1 MSDIREPES
10 PIHPHQHKLVRSLG
24 LLDVVMIGIA
34 GMIGGSIFV
43 LTGPAIGLAGS
54 SVILA
59 FILNAIITL
68 FTAMGYAELGSAM
81 PEAGGGY
88 LWVREGLRRPNAFIS
103 GWMAWLAHIIAGS
116 LYAVGFGSFLASLLQ
131 MTNILPI
138 ESLFGIIPLDKL
150 TAVAVV
156 VVFTFINVKGA
167 SETGKVG
174 TVITLVQLGAII
186 SIIIAGLWVMSSHPN
201 NEWQSNFSD
210 FLPMGLSGLVAAMGL
225 TFIAFEG
232 YEIIVQTGEEVKN
245 PKRNIPRAIFISLA
259 LVVIMYCIIA
269 FVSIGAI
276 FPDMPSWQF
285 IGLHGELGIMKAAE
299 SFMPY
304 GAFIVLVGGLVSTLA
319 ALNATTFS
327 SARVAFAMGR
337 HYNLPH
343 KLSAIHPKFKTPYV
357 AVLISSI
364 IMAVMAY
371 ALPLEDIA
379 HASAV
384 IFLLLFTQVNLAV
397 ISIRRMYGDKLDYGY
412 KTPFFPYVS
421 IIGIVLMVSLAV
433 YLLVTAPF
441 SWAITGLWVLVGFF
455 IYRIFTFKTEIEH
468 YSPTITSEGNLVRKD
483 FRILLPYTPENP
495 DRLIQYALR
504 VAKEKNGEINILR
517 TIRVPPQ
524 TPLSAGIA
532 FTDSARKTFD
542 SLEDLLN
549 KEDVIWHYFV
559 RISHD
564 ATEAVLTT
572 ISEQKINLMIIDYE
586 TMRSNK
592 KLQTLL
598 TCDVLAIIAHSEDYV
613 ILERQNKTDEIVG
626 LTKEDDDKRN
636 MVVLYDDGDNSD
648 EILKVTTWF
657 ANNERVHLNVVS
669 INRRNV
675 NSKHDIIN
683 HKKTKE
689 SIKNEKKD
697 DKIVSTFNKRR
708 EFFIEAGVEL
718 NEIQVSEDVEKNSI
732 QFAKLILESIMKY
745 NPDIVITESTIGKHD
760 IFTDSKFAHLLLYQL
775 NCPVMV
781 VRDSTM
787 PLVSF
792 VTHLM
797 LKITGKLGPAHLV
810 SLMRHKV
817 K

>member
-116 LYAVGFGSFLASLLQ
+116 LYAVGFGSFFISLLQ

-150 TAVAVV
+150 TAVAVIA
-156 VVFTFINVKGA
+156 VFTVINIKGA
-167 SETGKVG
+167 SETGRVG
-174 TVITLVQLGAII
+174 TLITVVQLVAIS
-186 SIIIAGLWVMSSHPN
+186 SIIIAGLWALSSHPN
-201 NEWQSNFSD
+201 EWQYNFSD
-210 FLPMGLSGLVAAMGL
+210 FLPMGFAGLVAAMGL

-259 LVVIMYCIIA
+259 LVVIIYCLIA

-285 IGLHGELGIMKAAE
+285 IGLHGELGIMKATE
-299 SFMPY
+299 LFMPY
-304 GAFIVLVGGLVSTLA
+304 GAFIVLAGGLVSTLA

-357 AVLISSI
+357 SVIISCI
-364 IMAVMAY
+364 IMGTMAY

-379 HASAV
+379 HASGV

-397 ISIRRMYGDKLDYGY
+397 ISIRRMYGEKLDYGY
-412 KTPFFPYVS
+412 KTPFFPYVPL
-421 IIGIVLMVSLAV
+421 IGIVLMVSLAV
-433 YLLVTAPF
+433 YLLITAPL
-441 SWAITGLWVLVGFF
+441 SWAITVLWVLVGFF

-495 DRLIQYALR
+495 DRLIQYAIK
-504 VAKEKNGEINILR
+504 VAKEKDGEINILR

-542 SLEDLLN
+542 PLEDLLN
-549 KEDVIWHYFV
+549 KENVIWHYFV

-572 ISEQKINLMIIDYE
+572 ISEQKIDLMIIDYE

-598 TCDVLAIIAHSEDYV
+598 TCDVLAIIAHSEDYI
-613 ILERQNKTDEIVG
+613 ILERQNQTDAIGG
-626 LTKEDDDKRN
+626 LTKEDDKRN

-657 ANNERVHLNVVS
+657 ANNERVHLKVVA

-675 NSKHDIIN
+675 NNKRDIIN
-683 HKKTKE
+683 HKKTKD
-689 SIKNEKKD
+689 SIKDENTD
-697 DKIVSTFNKRR
+697 NKIASIFNKRR
-708 EFFIEAGVEL
+708 EYFIQAGVEL
-718 NEIQVSEDVEKNSI
+718 NEIQVSENVEKNGS
-732 QFAKLILESIMKY
+732 QFAKLILESIMIH
-745 NPDIVITESTIGKHD
+745 NPDIVITESTIGKYS

-775 NCPVMV
+775 NCPVIV

-797 LKITGKLGPAHLV
+797 LKITGKLGPAHLL
-810 SLMRHKV
+810 SLMRHNV

>member
-1 MSDIREPES
+1 
-10 PIHPHQHKLVRSLG
+10 
-24 LLDVVMIGIA
+24 
-34 GMIGGSIFV
+34 
-43 LTGPAIGLAGS
+43 
-54 SVILA
+54 
-59 FILNAIITL
+59 
-68 FTAMGYAELGSAM
+68 
-81 PEAGGGY
+81 
-88 LWVREGLRRPNAFIS
+88 
-103 GWMAWLAHIIAGS
+103 
-116 LYAVGFGSFLASLLQ
+116 
-131 MTNILPI
+131 
-138 ESLFGIIPLDKL
+138 
-150 TAVAVV
+150 VV
-156 VVFTFINVKGA
+156 VVFTFINIKGA

-174 TVITLVQLGAII
+174 TTITLVQLGAII
-186 SIIIAGLWVMSSHPN
+186 SIIIAGLWVMSSNPN
-201 NEWQSNFSD
+201 DDDWQSNFSD
-210 FLPMGLSGLVAAMGL
+210 FLPTGLGGLVAAMGL

-259 LVVIMYCIIA
+259 LVVIMYCLIA

-276 FPDMPSWQF
+276 FPDIPSWQF

-304 GAFIVLVGGLVSTLA
+304 GAFIVLAGGLVSTLA

-357 AVLISSI
+357 AVILSSI

-433 YLLVTAPF
+433 YLLITAPF
-441 SWAITGLWVLVGFF
+441 SWAITVLWVLVGFF

-495 DRLIQYALR
+495 DRLIRYAIR

-542 SLEDLLN
+542 SLEEVLN

-572 ISEQKINLMIIDYE
+572 ISEQKIDLMIIDYE

-598 TCDVLAIIAHSEDYV
+598 TCDVLAIIPHSEDY
-613 ILERQNKTDEIVG
+613 IFSERQNNTEENGV
-626 LTKEDDDKRN
+626 TKNEKRN
-636 MVVLYDDGDNSD
+636 IVVLYDDGDNSD

-657 ANNERVHLNVVS
+657 ANNEELNLKVVA
-669 INRRNV
+669 INRRNL
-675 NSKHDIIN
+675 NNRYDII
-683 HKKTKE
+683 HHKTKE
-689 SIKNEKKD
+689 TIKDENKD

-708 EFFIEAGVEL
+708 EYFNKAGVEL
-718 NEIQVSEDVEKNSI
+718 NEIQVSEDVEQNSA
-732 QFAKLILESIMKY
+732 QFGKLILESVMIH
-745 NPDIVITESTIGKHD
+745 NPDILITESSIGKYSL
-760 IFTDSKFAHLLLYQL
+760 FTNSKFAHLLLYQMH
-775 NCPVMV
+775 CPVIV

-787 PLVSF
+787 PLVGF

-797 LKITGKLGPAHLV
+797 LKITGNLGPAHLV
-810 SLMRHKV
+810 RLMRNKV

>member
-10 PIHPHQHKLVRSLG
+10 PLHPHQHKLVRSLG

-116 LYAVGFGSFLASLLQ
+116 LYAVGFGSFLVSLLQ
-131 MTNILPI
+131 MTNILPL

-156 VVFTFINVKGA
+156 VAFTFINIKGA

-174 TVITLVQLGAII
+174 TIITVVQLVAIV
-186 SIIIAGLWVMSSHPN
+186 SIIIAGLWAMSSHPN
-201 NEWQSNFSD
+201 DNWQSNFSD
-210 FLPMGLSGLVAAMGL
+210 FIPMGLAGLVAAMGL

-259 LVVIMYCIIA
+259 LVVIMYCLIA

-304 GAFIVLVGGLVSTLA
+304 GAFIVLAGGLVSTLA

-357 AVLISSI
+357 AVILSSI

-421 IIGIVLMVSLAV
+421 IIGIILMVGLAI
-433 YLLVTAPF
+433 YLLITAPF
-441 SWAITGLWVLVGFF
+441 SWAITVLWVLVGFF
-455 IYRIFTFKTEIEH
+455 IYRIFTFKKEVEH
-468 YSPTITSEGNLVRKD
+468 YSPTITSEGNLERKD

-495 DRLIQYALR
+495 DRLIRYAIQ
-504 VAKEKNGEINILR
+504 VAKEKDGEVNILR
-517 TIRVPPQ
+517 TITVPHQ

-532 FTDSARKTFD
+532 FTDSARKAFD
-542 SLEDLLN
+542 SLEDILN
-549 KEDVIWHYFV
+549 KEDVIYHYYV

-572 ISEQKINLMIIDYE
+572 ISEQKIDLMIIDYE

-598 TCDVLAIIAHSEDYV
+598 TCDVLAIIAHSEDF
-613 ILERQNKTDEIVG
+613 LENQNNLNETIVN
-626 LTKEDDDKRN
+626 KEHKKN

-648 EILKVTTWF
+648 ELLRVTSWF
-657 ANNERVHLNVVS
+657 INIERFNLNV
-669 INRRNV
+669 IALNRKGLN
-675 NSKHDIIN
+675 NSNKSN
-683 HKKTKE
+683 PKSKE
-689 SIKNEKKD
+689 SIHDENAS
-697 DKIVSTFNKRR
+697 IFTKRR
-708 EFFIEAGVEL
+708 KFFQEAGVEL
-718 NEIQVSEDVEKNSI
+718 NEINVTDDVEKDSP
-732 QFAKLILESIMKY
+732 QFAKLILEWIMRY
-745 NPDIVITESTIGKHD
+745 NPDIVITESTIGKYNL
-760 IFTDSKFAHLLLYQL
+760 FTNSKFASLLLSQL
-775 NCPVMV
+775 NYPIII

-787 PLVSF
+787 PLVSL

-797 LKITGKLGPAHLV
+797 LKITGNQGPAHLV
-810 SLMRHKV
+810 RLMRNKT

>member
-1 MSDIREPES
+1 
-10 PIHPHQHKLVRSLG
+10 
-24 LLDVVMIGIA
+24 
-34 GMIGGSIFV
+34 
-43 LTGPAIGLAGS
+43 
-54 SVILA
+54 
-59 FILNAIITL
+59 
-68 FTAMGYAELGSAM
+68 
-81 PEAGGGY
+81 
-88 LWVREGLRRPNAFIS
+88 
-103 GWMAWLAHIIAGS
+103 
-116 LYAVGFGSFLASLLQ
+116 
-131 MTNILPI
+131 
-138 ESLFGIIPLDKL
+138 
-150 TAVAVV
+150 
-156 VVFTFINVKGA
+156 
-167 SETGKVG
+167 
-174 TVITLVQLGAII
+174 
-186 SIIIAGLWVMSSHPN
+186 
-201 NEWQSNFSD
+201 
-210 FLPMGLSGLVAAMGL
+210 
-225 TFIAFEG
+225 
-232 YEIIVQTGEEVKN
+232 
-245 PKRNIPRAIFISLA
+245 
-259 LVVIMYCIIA
+259 
-269 FVSIGAI
+269 
-276 FPDMPSWQF
+276 
-285 IGLHGELGIMKAAE
+285 
-299 SFMPY
+299 
-304 GAFIVLVGGLVSTLA
+304 
-319 ALNATTFS
+319 
-327 SARVAFAMGR
+327 
-337 HYNLPH
+337 
-343 KLSAIHPKFKTPYV
+343 
-357 AVLISSI
+357 
-364 IMAVMAY
+364 
-371 ALPLEDIA
+371 
-379 HASAV
+379 
-384 IFLLLFTQVNLAV
+384 
-397 ISIRRMYGDKLDYGY
+397 MYGDKLDYGY

-441 SWAITGLWVLVGFF
+441 SWAITILWVLVGFF
-455 IYRIFTFKTEIEH
+455 IYRFFTFKTEIEH

-504 VAKEKNGEINILR
+504 VAKEKDGEINILR

-572 ISEQKINLMIIDYE
+572 ISEQKIDLMIIDYE

-613 ILERQNKTDEIVG
+613 ILERQNNTDVIGGG
-626 LTKEDDDKRN
+626 LTKEYNDKKN

-657 ANNERVHLNVVS
+657 ANNERVRLNVVS

-675 NSKHDIIN
+675 NNNNKHDIVN
-683 HKKTKE
+683 HNKVNKV
-689 SIKNEKKD
+689 IKGENKKD
-697 DKIVSTFNKRR
+697 KIASTFYKRR
-708 EFFIEAGVEL
+708 EYFIQAGVEL
-718 NEIQVSEDVEKNSI
+718 NEIQVSADVEKNSS

-745 NPDIVITESTIGKHD
+745 NPDIVITESTIGKYS

-775 NCPVMV
+775 NCPVII

-797 LKITGKLGPAHLV
+797 LKITGNIGPAHLV

>member
-116 LYAVGFGSFLASLLQ
+116 LYAVGFGSFLVSLLQ

-156 VVFTFINVKGA
+156 VVFTFINIKGA

-174 TVITLVQLGAII
+174 TIITVVQLVAIV
-186 SIIIAGLWVMSSHPN
+186 SIIIAGLWAMSSHPN
-201 NEWQSNFSD
+201 DDWQSNFSD
-210 FLPMGLSGLVAAMGL
+210 FFPMGLGGLVAAMGL

-304 GAFIVLVGGLVSTLA
+304 GAFIVLAGGLVSTLA

-357 AVLISSI
+357 AVILSSI

-433 YLLVTAPF
+433 YLLITAPF
-441 SWAITGLWVLVGFF
+441 SWAITVLWVLVGFF

-495 DRLIQYALR
+495 DRLIRYAIR

-542 SLEDLLN
+542 SLEEVLN

-572 ISEQKINLMIIDYE
+572 ISEQKIDLMIIDYE

-598 TCDVLAIIAHSEDYV
+598 TCDVLAIIPHSEDYI
-613 ILERQNKTDEIVG
+613 ILERQNNTNEEIVVN
-626 LTKEDDDKRN
+626 KDDKRN

-657 ANNERVHLNVVS
+657 ANNEKLNLKVVA
-669 INRRNV
+669 INRRNL
-675 NSKHDIIN
+675 NNKFNIIN
-683 HKKTKE
+683 HKTKE
-689 SIKNEKKD
+689 PIIKGEKNNN
-697 DKIVSTFNKRR
+697 KIASTFNKRR
-708 EFFIEAGVEL
+708 EYFTQAGVEL
-718 NEIQVSEDVEKNSI
+718 NEIQISDDVEKNST
-732 QFAKLILESIMKY
+732 QFGKLILESVMIH
-745 NPDIVITESTIGKHD
+745 NPDILITESTIGKYSL
-760 IFTDSKFAHLLLYQL
+760 FTDSKFAHLLLYQL
-775 NCPVMV
+775 HCPVIV

-797 LKITGKLGPAHLV
+797 LKITGNIGPAHLV
-810 SLMRHKV
+810 RLMRNKV

>member
-116 LYAVGFGSFLASLLQ
+116 LYAVGFGSFLVSLLQ
-131 MTNILPI
+131 MTNILPL

-156 VVFTFINVKGA
+156 AVFTFINIKGT

-174 TVITLVQLGAII
+174 TIITVVQLVAIT
-186 SIIIAGLWVMSSHPN
+186 SIIIAGLWIMSAHPTN
-201 NEWQSNFSD
+201 WQSNFAD
-210 FLPMGLSGLVAAMGL
+210 FLPMGFAGLVAAMGL

-232 YEIIVQTGEEVKN
+232 YEIIVQTGEEIKN

-259 LVVIMYCIIA
+259 LVVIMYCLIA

-276 FPDMPSWQF
+276 FPDMSSWQF
-285 IGLHGELGIMKAAE
+285 IGIHGELGIMKAVE
-299 SFMPY
+299 LFMPY
-304 GAFIVLVGGLVSTLA
+304 GAFIVLAGGLVSTLA

-343 KLSAIHPKFKTPYV
+343 RLSAIHPKFKTPYV
-357 AVLISSI
+357 SVIISCI
-364 IMAVMAY
+364 IMAAMAY

-379 HASAV
+379 HAAGV

-397 ISIRRMYGDKLDYGY
+397 ISIRKMYGDKLDYGY
-412 KTPFFPYVS
+412 KTPFFPYVP
-421 IIGIVLMVSLAV
+421 IIGIILMISLAV
-433 YLLVTAPF
+433 YLLVTAPL
-441 SWAITGLWVLVGFF
+441 SWAITVLWVLIGFT
-455 IYRIFTFKTEIEH
+455 IYRIFTFKKEVEA
-468 YSPTITSEGNLVRKD
+468 YSPTLTSEGNLGRKD

-495 DRLIQYALR
+495 DRLIRYAIQ
-504 VAKEKNGEINILR
+504 VAKEKDGEINILR
-517 TIRVPPQ
+517 TIKVPHQ
-524 TPLSAGIA
+524 TPLSAGVA
-532 FTDSARKTFD
+532 FIDAARKAFD
-542 SLEDLLN
+542 SLEDILN
-549 KEDVIWHYFV
+549 KEDVIYHYYV
-559 RISHD
+559 KISHD

-572 ISEQKINLMIIDYE
+572 ISEQKIDLMIIDYE

-592 KLQTLL
+592 KLQTLV
-598 TCDVLAIIAHSEDYV
+598 TCDVLAIIPHSEDYV
-613 ILERQNKTDEIVG
+613 ILERQNNTDVIGGG
-626 LTKEDDDKRN
+626 LTKEYNDK
-636 MVVLYDDGDNSD
+636 
-648 EILKVTTWF
+648 
-657 ANNERVHLNVVS
+657 
-669 INRRNV
+669 
-675 NSKHDIIN
+675 
-683 HKKTKE
+683 
-689 SIKNEKKD
+689 
-697 DKIVSTFNKRR
+697 
-708 EFFIEAGVEL
+708 
-718 NEIQVSEDVEKNSI
+718 
-732 QFAKLILESIMKY
+732 
-745 NPDIVITESTIGKHD
+745 
-760 IFTDSKFAHLLLYQL
+760 
-775 NCPVMV
+775 
-781 VRDSTM
+781 
-787 PLVSF
+787 
-792 VTHLM
+792 
-797 LKITGKLGPAHLV
+797 
-810 SLMRHKV
+810 
-817 K
+817 

>member
-1 MSDIREPES
+1 
-10 PIHPHQHKLVRSLG
+10 
-24 LLDVVMIGIA
+24 
-34 GMIGGSIFV
+34 
-43 LTGPAIGLAGS
+43 
-54 SVILA
+54 
-59 FILNAIITL
+59 
-68 FTAMGYAELGSAM
+68 
-81 PEAGGGY
+81 
-88 LWVREGLRRPNAFIS
+88 
-103 GWMAWLAHIIAGS
+103 
-116 LYAVGFGSFLASLLQ
+116 
-131 MTNILPI
+131 
-138 ESLFGIIPLDKL
+138 
-150 TAVAVV
+150 VV
-156 VVFTFINVKGA
+156 VVFTFINIKGA

-174 TVITLVQLGAII
+174 TTITLVQLGAII
-186 SIIIAGLWVMSSHPN
+186 SIIIAGLWVMSSNPN
-201 NEWQSNFSD
+201 DDDWQSNFSD
-210 FLPMGLSGLVAAMGL
+210 FLPMGLGGLVAAMGL

-259 LVVIMYCIIA
+259 LVVIMYCLIA
-269 FVSIGAI
+269 FVCIGAI
-276 FPDMPSWQF
+276 FPDIPSWQF

-304 GAFIVLVGGLVSTLA
+304 GAFIVLAGGLVSTLA

-357 AVLISSI
+357 AVILSSI

-433 YLLVTAPF
+433 YLLITAPF
-441 SWAITGLWVLVGFF
+441 SWAITVLWVLVGFF

-495 DRLIQYALR
+495 DRLIRYAIR

-542 SLEDLLN
+542 SLEELLN

-572 ISEQKINLMIIDYE
+572 ISEQKIDLMIIDYE

-598 TCDVLAIIAHSEDYV
+598 TCDVLAIIPHSEDY
-613 ILERQNKTDEIVG
+613 IFSERQNNTEENGV
-626 LTKEDDDKRN
+626 TKNEKRN
-636 MVVLYDDGDNSD
+636 IVVLYDDGDNSD

-657 ANNERVHLNVVS
+657 ANNEELNLKVVA
-669 INRRNV
+669 INRRNL
-675 NSKHDIIN
+675 NNRYDII
-683 HKKTKE
+683 HHKTKE
-689 SIKNEKKD
+689 TIKDENKD

-708 EFFIEAGVEL
+708 EYFNKAGVEL
-718 NEIQVSEDVEKNSI
+718 NEIQVSEDVEQNSA
-732 QFAKLILESIMKY
+732 QFGKLILESVMIH
-745 NPDIVITESTIGKHD
+745 NPDILITESSIGKYSL
-760 IFTDSKFAHLLLYQL
+760 FTNSKFAHLLLYQMH
-775 NCPVMV
+775 CPVIV

-787 PLVSF
+787 PLVGF

-797 LKITGKLGPAHLV
+797 LKITGNLGPAHLV
-810 SLMRHKV
+810 RLMRNKV

>member
-116 LYAVGFGSFLASLLQ
+116 LYAVGFGSFLVSLLQ
-131 MTNILPI
+131 MTNILPL

-156 VVFTFINVKGA
+156 VAFTFINIKGA
-167 SETGKVG
+167 SETGRVG
-174 TVITLVQLGAII
+174 TIITVVQLVAIV
-186 SIIIAGLWVMSSHPN
+186 SIIIAGLWAMSSHPN
-201 NEWQSNFSD
+201 DWQSNFSD
-210 FLPMGLSGLVAAMGL
+210 FIPMGLAGLVAAMGL

-259 LVVIMYCIIA
+259 LVVIMYCLIA

-276 FPDMPSWQF
+276 FPDIPSWQF

-343 KLSAIHPKFKTPYV
+343 KLSAIHPRFKTPYV
-357 AVLISSI
+357 AVILSSI

-397 ISIRRMYGDKLDYGY
+397 ISIRKMYGDKLDYGY

-421 IIGIVLMVSLAV
+421 IIGIVLMVGLAV
-433 YLLVTAPF
+433 YLLITAPF

-455 IYRIFTFKTEIEH
+455 IYRMFTFKTEIEH

-495 DRLIQYALR
+495 DRLIQYAIR
-504 VAKEKNGEINILR
+504 VAKEKDGEINILR

-542 SLEDLLN
+542 SLEKLLN
-549 KEDVIWHYFV
+549 KEDVVWHYFV

-572 ISEQKINLMIIDYE
+572 ISEQKIDLMIIDYE

-598 TCDVLAIIAHSEDYV
+598 TCDVLAIIPHSEDYI
-613 ILERQNKTDEIVG
+613 ILERQNNTNEEIVVN
-626 LTKEDDDKRN
+626 KDDKRN

-657 ANNERVHLNVVS
+657 ANNEILNLKVVA
-669 INRRNV
+669 INRRNL
-675 NSKHDIIN
+675 NNKHNIIN
-683 HKKTKE
+683 HKTKE
-689 SIKNEKKD
+689 PIIKGENNNNKTASI
-697 DKIVSTFNKRR
+697 FNKRR
-708 EFFIEAGVEL
+708 EYFTQAGVEL
-718 NEIQVSEDVEKNSI
+718 NEIQISNDVEKNST
-732 QFAKLILESIMKY
+732 QFGKLILESVMIH
-745 NPDIVITESTIGKHD
+745 NPDILITESTIGKYSL
-760 IFTDSKFAHLLLYQL
+760 FTDSKFAHLLLYQL
-775 NCPVMV
+775 HCPVIV
-781 VRDSTM
+781 VRDSTI
-787 PLVSF
+787 PLVNF

-797 LKITGKLGPAHLV
+797 LKITGNIGPAHLV
-810 SLMRHKV
+810 RLMRNKV

>member
-1 MSDIREPES
+1 
-10 PIHPHQHKLVRSLG
+10 
-24 LLDVVMIGIA
+24 
-34 GMIGGSIFV
+34 
-43 LTGPAIGLAGS
+43 
-54 SVILA
+54 
-59 FILNAIITL
+59 
-68 FTAMGYAELGSAM
+68 
-81 PEAGGGY
+81 
-88 LWVREGLRRPNAFIS
+88 
-103 GWMAWLAHIIAGS
+103 MAWLAHIIAGS
-116 LYAVGFGSFLASLLQ
+116 LYAVGFGSFFISLLQ
-131 MTNILPI
+131 MTNILTI

-150 TAVAVV
+150 TAVAVIA
-156 VVFTFINVKGA
+156 VFTFINIKGA
-167 SETGKVG
+167 SETGRVG
-174 TVITLVQLGAII
+174 TLITMVQLVAIS

-201 NEWQSNFSD
+201 NWQSNFSD
-210 FLPMGLSGLVAAMGL
+210 FLPMGFAGLVAAMGL

-259 LVVIMYCIIA
+259 LVVIMYCLIA

-276 FPDMPSWQF
+276 FPDMSSWQF
-285 IGLHGELGIMKAAE
+285 IGLHGELGIMKATE
-299 SFMPY
+299 LFMPY
-304 GAFIVLVGGLVSTLA
+304 GAFIVLAGGLVSTLA

-357 AVLISSI
+357 SVIISCI
-364 IMAVMAY
+364 IMGTMAY

-412 KTPFFPYVS
+412 KTPFFPYVP

-433 YLLVTAPF
+433 YLLITAPL
-441 SWAITGLWVLVGFF
+441 SWAITVLWVLVGFF
-455 IYRIFTFKTEIEH
+455 IYRIFTFKKEVEH

-495 DRLIQYALR
+495 DRLIQYAIK
-504 VAKEKNGEINILR
+504 VAKEKDGEINILR

-542 SLEDLLN
+542 PLEDLLN
-549 KEDVIWHYFV
+549 KENVIWHYFV

-572 ISEQKINLMIIDYE
+572 ISEQKIDLMIIDYE

-598 TCDVLAIIAHSEDYV
+598 TCDVLAIIAHSEDYI
-613 ILERQNKTDEIVG
+613 ILERQNHTDAIGG
-626 LTKEDDDKRN
+626 LTKEDDKRN

-657 ANNERVHLNVVS
+657 ANNERVHLKVVA

-675 NSKHDIIN
+675 NNKHDIIN

-689 SIKNEKKD
+689 SIKDENKD
-697 DKIVSTFNKRR
+697 NKIASIFNKRR
-708 EFFIEAGVEL
+708 EYFIQAGVEL
-718 NEIQVSEDVEKNSI
+718 NEIQVSENVEKNGS
-732 QFAKLILESIMKY
+732 QFAKLILESIMIH
-745 NPDIVITESTIGKHD
+745 NPDIVITESTIGKYS

-775 NCPVMV
+775 NCPVIV

-810 SLMRHKV
+810 SLMRHNV

>member
-116 LYAVGFGSFLASLLQ
+116 LYAVGFGSFLVSLLQ

-156 VVFTFINVKGA
+156 VVFTFINIKGA

-174 TVITLVQLGAII
+174 TIITVVQLVAIV
-186 SIIIAGLWVMSSHPN
+186 SIIIAGLWAMSSHPN
-201 NEWQSNFSD
+201 DDWQSNFSD
-210 FLPMGLSGLVAAMGL
+210 FFPMGLGGLVAAMGL

-304 GAFIVLVGGLVSTLA
+304 GAFIVLAGGLVSTLA

-357 AVLISSI
+357 AVILSSI

-433 YLLVTAPF
+433 YLLITAPF
-441 SWAITGLWVLVGFF
+441 SWAITVLWVLVGFF

-495 DRLIQYALR
+495 DRLIQYAIR
-504 VAKEKNGEINILR
+504 VAKEKDGEINILR

-542 SLEDLLN
+542 SLEKLLN

-572 ISEQKINLMIIDYE
+572 ISEQKIDLMIIDYE

-598 TCDVLAIIAHSEDYV
+598 TCDVLAIIPHSEDYI
-613 ILERQNKTDEIVG
+613 ILERQNNTNEEIVVN
-626 LTKEDDDKRN
+626 KDDKRN

-657 ANNERVHLNVVS
+657 ANNEKLNLKVVA
-669 INRRNV
+669 INRRNL
-675 NSKHDIIN
+675 NNKFNIIN
-683 HKKTKE
+683 HKTKE
-689 SIKNEKKD
+689 PIIKGEKNNN
-697 DKIVSTFNKRR
+697 KIASTFNKRR
-708 EFFIEAGVEL
+708 EYFTQAGVEL
-718 NEIQVSEDVEKNSI
+718 NEIQISDDVEKNST
-732 QFAKLILESIMKY
+732 QFGKLILESVMIH
-745 NPDIVITESTIGKHD
+745 NPDILITESTIGKYSL
-760 IFTDSKFAHLLLYQL
+760 FTDSKFAHLLLYQL
-775 NCPVMV
+775 HCPVIV

-797 LKITGKLGPAHLV
+797 LKITGNIGPAHLV
-810 SLMRHKV
+810 RLMRNKV